1 MAPSSRRSIG
11 QSPGLEPASAVV
23 GRTWYVIAFT
33 VASIAAAF
41 LLPAVPQPLSYHD
54 FADQRSFFG
63 IPNFFDVTSN
73 AAFLIAGVAGL
84 IVTLDRRTVF
94 AQQVERWPYA
104 VFFVGVALT
113 AFGSG
118 YYHLAPDNERLVWDR
133 LPMTIAFMS
142 LISALIV
149 DRISIRAGVALLVPL
164 LLTGTASV
172 FYWIATERAGAGN
185 LVPYAVLQGYSVIA
199 ALLMAYLY
207 PSRYTRGGDIYSV
220 FVAYV
225 SAKVLEGLDLPILEL
240 GHLVSGH
247 TLKHLA
253 AAMAAVFVL
262 RMLNLR
268 RLQVLADPPQV
279 TLKSSS

>member
-1 MAPSSRRSIG
+1 
-11 QSPGLEPASAVV
+11 
-23 GRTWYVIAFT
+23 
-33 VASIAAAF
+33 
-41 LLPAVPQPLSYHD
+41 
-54 FADQRSFFG
+54 
-63 IPNFFDVTSN
+63 
-73 AAFLIAGVAGL
+73 
-84 IVTLDRRTVF
+84 
-94 AQQVERWPYA
+94 
-104 VFFVGVALT
+104 
-113 AFGSG
+113 
-118 YYHLAPDNERLVWDR
+118 
-133 LPMTIAFMS
+133 